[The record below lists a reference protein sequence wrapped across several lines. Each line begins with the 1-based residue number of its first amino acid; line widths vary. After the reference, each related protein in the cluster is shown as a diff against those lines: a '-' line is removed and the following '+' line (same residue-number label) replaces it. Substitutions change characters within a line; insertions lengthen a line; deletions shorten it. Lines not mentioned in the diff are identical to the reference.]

1 MLDIAGP
8 GIESIVD
15 DRQEVDVL
23 ALSVGDVCR
32 QDDARAARPNSLAQR
47 ARPEAGEDDA
57 VDCPDAD
64 RREHRDDGLDGRRHV
79 DREAVALA
87 DPEAAKAG
95 RDPLDLGEQLG
106 VGAGSSPTTLVEPDQ
121 RRGVAA
127 TGSDVSI
134 ERVDRE
140 VGPAAREPGEAR
152 LPAKLEGSFR
162 SPRPVEAL
170 GGLEPERLWVVER
183 ALVQVVVAPAGRV
196 GRDVRH
202 RNRSIDPTMHG
213 SPAHPSRGATTPC
226 RGQATRRLYRMR
238 RGWSAA
244 VPSSL

>member
-95 RDPLDLGEQLG
+95 RDPLDLGE
-106 VGAGSSPTTLVEPDQ
+106 PDQ

-162 SPRPVEAL
+162 PPRPVEAL
-170 GGLEPERLWVVER
+170 GGLEPERLWV
-183 ALVQVVVAPAGRV
+183 
-196 GRDVRH
+196 
-202 RNRSIDPTMHG
+202 
-213 SPAHPSRGATTPC
+213 
-226 RGQATRRLYRMR
+226 
-238 RGWSAA
+238 
-244 VPSSL
+244 